1 MLKPFSNVFYLVV
14 VLARYDL
21 SIDCLKICVLND
33 NLLSTKWIGQNMLA
47 SAEIC
52 LRELRKEIISEN

>member
-21 SIDCLKICVLND
+21 SIDCLFYRDTL
-33 NLLSTKWIGQNMLA
+33 
-47 SAEIC
+47 
-52 LRELRKEIISEN
+52 